1 MDSIIKS
8 KMFNGKDIGNNYCI
22 SCVLFYRL
30 CQRGTGITFRYNL
43 KKQKGKRKHNFNGV
57 LFTITA
63 TF

>member
-1 MDSIIKS
+1 
-8 KMFNGKDIGNNYCI
+8 MFNGKDIGNNYCI